1 MGCPKE
7 LRNGPCGGV
16 GPGGACEV
24 YPDRRCVWVVGYE
37 RAASQGHAGDL
48 RRLQRPVDHR
58 RFGESSWLNYWA
70 GRDDH
75 LWTDD
80 DGLASPPLMGDQQ

>member
-16 GPGGACEV
+16 GPSGACEV
-24 YPDRRCVWVVGYE
+24 HPALRCVWVVGYE
-37 RAASQGHAGDL
+37 RAAEQGRARDL

-58 RFGESSWLNYWA
+58 KFGESSWLNYWA
-70 GRDDH
+70 GRDEN
-75 LWTDD
+75 LWTGDD
-80 DGLASPPLMGDQQ
+80 VLTAESRPAL